1 MKKIIIH
8 IVLILAFII
17 TYLLQVNLFSWFK
30 IADIMPNIFVI
41 LVLFIGLFMG
51 RIQGTTYGI
60 IFGILLDFFVG
71 KRVGI
76 SAIMLGV
83 IGLIGG
89 IFDKNFSKESR
100 LAVMLMVVV
109 STLIYE
115 IGSYTIG
122 FFIYEYSF
130 NFIMFGK
137 ILLLEC
143 FYNILLTIML
153 YPIMQ
158 NYGHIIEEE
167 FKGNRIL
174 TRYF

>member
-8 IVLILAFII
+8 VFIILAFII

-30 IADIMPNIFVI
+30 IADVMPNIFVI
-41 LVLFIGLFMG
+41 LVLFIGLFLG
-51 RIQGTTYGI
+51 RIHGTTYGI
-60 IFGILLDFFVG
+60 IFGILLDFFIG
-71 KRVGI
+71 RRVGI

-100 LAVMLMVVV
+100 IAIILMVIV

-122 FFIYEYSF
+122 FIIYEYILDIF
-130 NFIMFGK
+130 KFIK
-137 ILLLEC
+137 ILLIEC
-143 FYNILLTIML
+143 FYNLLITIML

-158 NYGHIIEEE
+158 NLGHIIEDE
-167 FKGNRIL
+167 FKRNKIL

>member
-8 IVLILAFII
+8 ILLVLAFVI
-17 TYLLQVNLFSWFK
+17 TYLFHVNLFSWFK
-30 IADIMPNIFVI
+30 IAGVMPNVFII
-41 LVLFIGLFMG
+41 LVLFIGLFLG

-60 IFGILLDFFVG
+60 IFGILLDFFIG
-71 KRVGI
+71 RRVGI
-76 SAIMLGV
+76 TAIMLGV

-100 LAVMLMVVV
+100 IAIILMVIA

-122 FFIYEYSF
+122 FFIYNYMF
-130 NFIMFGK
+130 NFVTFIK
-137 ILLLEC
+137 ILLIEC
-143 FYNILLTIML
+143 FYNLLITIIL

-158 NYGHIIEEE
+158 NLGHIIEDE
-167 FKGNRIL
+167 FKRNKIL